1 MPFMTKSMKTSK
13 YLRERLGEFHYL
25 LEGGD
30 DLCGIVDT
38 NYRYLWVNQAYAT
51 MYGLQQE
58 EIGERTVPEVLGE
71 DYFRR
76 AVKPRIDRCFAGES
90 QRYETGRNCP
100 GLGWRKLLVRYY
112 PIDVPHT
119 QERLIGAVITDVTE
133 IREREQ
139 ELRKLAHITEQ
150 SPGPV
155 AVTDLK
161 GHIEYVN
168 PAFERISGYNR
179 EELLGKTPAHIQSGH
194 TPDAAYRELWKT
206 ISAGKVWT
214 GELQNRRKDGTL
226 YWESEVISPLTDETG
241 RITNYV
247 ATKQDITALKEAE
260 QELSRMAFE
269 DPLTGLYTRIGFTRQ
284 LQQRIDHHGWPVAG
298 AVVTFNIAGLRDI
311 NDAYGHEVG
320 DWLLAEFGR
329 RLVEQ
334 PGEANR
340 VGRIGGDEF
349 TLFLLPDHDE
359 ALEPYL
365 NRLVKSLSL
374 PFEFDGVNI
383 EITFRLGYT
392 RLGEHQRPIEDL
404 LRESERALSLHRQDA
419 SVPWVAYSNR
429 IQKEI
434 QNRIELARELRSA
447 LAEDQFELHFQP
459 KVDLATGTLIACE
472 ALIRWNHPV
481 RGLISPGDF
490 IPIAEQ
496 SQLIGPIGDWV
507 LRRACQHLRDW
518 RDAGLQPVRVAV
530 NVSVVQFQRGDFA
543 GRVRSVL
550 DQSGVAPEE
559 LALEVTESV
568 FERESEVLLNQ
579 MHELRDMGV
588 WLSLDDFG
596 TGYSSLLYLQRYPF
610 DEIKIDQGFT
620 FKLLEDSFSR
630 NIVETVLSLA
640 KALNAE
646 TIAEGIESTAVSE
659 ALLAMGCRSG
669 QGFFYSM
676 PLEAEDFQWLLEQR
690 SKLPLTTKH
699 GH

>member
-1 MPFMTKSMKTSK
+1 MTKNTNESK
-13 YLRERLGEFHYL
+13 HLRERLGEFHYL

-30 DLCGIVDT
+30 DLFCIVDAD
-38 NYRYLWVNQAYAT
+38 YRYLWVNQAYTERYA
-51 MYGLQQE
+51 LPHK
-58 EIGERTVPEVLGE
+58 EIEGRSVPEVVGA
-71 DYFRR
+71 DYFRQS
-76 AVKPRIDRCFAGES
+76 VKPRIDRCFAGEA
-90 QRYETGRNCP
+90 QRFETERNCP
-100 GLGWRKLLVRYY
+100 GLGWRKLLMRYY
-112 PIDVPHT
+112 PIDVPDKP
-119 QERLIGAVITDVTE
+119 ERLLGAVITDVTE
-133 IREREQ
+133 IRERDQ

-155 AVTDLK
+155 AVTDLE
-161 GHIEYVN
+161 GRIEYVN
-168 PAFERISGYNR
+168 PAFERISGYSR
-179 EELLGKTPAHIQSGH
+179 EELLGDTPARIQGGH
-194 TPDAAYRELWKT
+194 TPNTDYRELWKT
-206 ISAGKVWT
+206 IAAGQVWT

-226 YWESEVISPLTDETG
+226 YWESEVISPLKDESG

-247 ATKQDITALKEAE
+247 AIKQDITALKEAE
-260 QELSRMAFE
+260 QELSRIAFE
-269 DPLTGLYTRIGFTRQ
+269 DPLTGLCTRVGFTRK
-284 LQQRIDHHGWPVAG
+284 LKQRIDQYGWPVAG

-329 RLVEQ
+329 RLEGQ
-334 PGEANR
+334 PGEQILA
-340 VGRIGGDEF
+340 GRIGGDEF
-349 TLFLLPDHDE
+349 ILFILPTHDE

-365 NRLVKSLSL
+365 NRLIESLSL
-374 PFEFDGVNI
+374 PFELAGVNI
-383 EITFRLGYT
+383 ETVFRLGYT
-392 RLGEHQRPIEDL
+392 RLGERQRPIEDL
-404 LRESERALSLHRQDA
+404 LRESERALSLHRKDS
-419 SVPWVAYSNR
+419 SVLWVAYSNR
-429 IQKEI
+429 IQKET
-434 QNRIELARELRSA
+434 QKRIELASELRSA

-472 ALIRWNHPV
+472 ALIRWNHPK
-481 RGLISPGDF
+481 RGLISPGEF

-530 NVSVVQFQRGDFA
+530 NVSVIQFQRGDFA
-543 GRVRSVL
+543 SRVRTVL

-568 FERESEVLLNQ
+568 FEHESKVLLEQ
-579 MHELRDMGV
+579 MSALRDMGV

-610 DEIKIDQGFT
+610 DEIKIDQGFV
-620 FKLLEDSFSR
+620 FNLLEDPFSR
-630 NIVETVLSLA
+630 NIVETVIMLA

-646 TIAEGIESTAVSE
+646 IIAEGIESGAVSD

-676 PLEAEDFQWLLEQR
+676 PLEAEDFHWLLEQR
-690 SKLPLTTKH
+690 SKLPLTTNH